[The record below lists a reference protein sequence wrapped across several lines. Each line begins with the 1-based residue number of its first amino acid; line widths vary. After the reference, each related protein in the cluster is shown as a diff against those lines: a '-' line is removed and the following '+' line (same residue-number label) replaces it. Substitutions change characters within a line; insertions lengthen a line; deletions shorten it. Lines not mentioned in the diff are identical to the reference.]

1 MSCVKRWGCRKQ
13 VDPLIPSS
21 SQMAFTMGECLELIV
36 IKWISVYVVLYLQ
49 AEFLGSR
56 PARRLIERTCGN
68 MLNHNH
74 LHRSLGCFCDFG
86 LYQLFITLSKNSAA
100 LPNFTKVPPSRLKS
114 CMSIG
119 AYKSEKAALLITFG
133 YSKEQK
139 KFS

>member
-1 MSCVKRWGCRKQ
+1 
-13 VDPLIPSS
+13 
-21 SQMAFTMGECLELIV
+21 MGECLELIV

-56 PARRLIERTCGN
+56 TARRLIERTCGN

-74 LHRSLGCFCDFG
+74 LHRSLGCFYDFG
-86 LYQLFITLSKNSAA
+86 RYQLFVTLSKNSSS

-119 AYKSEKAALLITFG
+119 GYKSEKAALLITFG
-133 YSKEQK
+133 YSKEHKLGCNQFVIDLK
-139 KFS
+139 